1 MKLRILDLLICP
13 ECQSPEQL
21 KLKVHSEFKANSD
34 RQNNAEVET
43 GVLTCL
49 TCERQYPI
57 INGIPRMLPDNLISN
72 LLSYHSDFFQE
83 HSIKLPVP
91 PGGIPLRGKSI
102 ADEII
107 QAKKRT
113 LYSFSFQ
120 WNVFSEM
127 YEVWEENFLDY
138 VHPLQPDF
146 FDGKLGLD
154 AGCGFGRHLYYATKF
169 GAEMVGLD
177 LSEAVESA
185 YNNTK
190 QLPNVH
196 IVQGDIYNPPFREGT
211 FDFIYSIGV
220 LHHLPD
226 PQGGFTSL
234 TRFLKTNA
242 TMFAWVYG
250 PRYGISQ
257 KISVLLRRFTTKMDY
272 RLLYAF
278 CFSIA
283 FFLRTFS
290 HLPYKVMRKVP
301 SLRGVAEKLPI
312 KEHHKYPFRV
322 VVADAFDRLSVPL
335 VNYYTAEQFKK
346 WFNDAGLVDVEIIER
361 FKNNIS
367 WRGFGTKP
375 EER

>member
-1 MKLRILDLLICP
+1 
-13 ECQSPEQL
+13 
-21 KLKVHSEFKANSD
+21 VN
-34 RQNNAEVET
+34 EV
-43 GVLTCL
+43 
-49 TCERQYPI
+49 
-57 INGIPRMLPDNLISN
+57 N
-72 LLSYHSDFFQE
+72 
-83 HSIKLPVP
+83 
-91 PGGIPLRGKSI
+91 
-102 ADEII
+102 
-107 QAKKRT
+107 
-113 LYSFSFQ
+113 SFSFQ
-120 WNVFSEM
+120 WNVFSEI

-154 AGCGFGRHLYYATKF
+154 AGCGFRYASHSTQGFGRHLYYAAKF

-177 LSEAVESA
+177 LNEAVESA

-190 QLPNVH
+190 QSPNVH

-234 TRFLKTNA
+234 TRFLKPNA
-242 TMFAWVYG
+242 TIFAWVYG

-257 KISVLLRRFTTKMDY
+257 KVSVFLRKLTTKMDY
-272 RLLYAF
+272 RLLHAF

-283 FFLRTFS
+283 LSLRTFS

-301 SLRGVAEKLPI
+301 GLRKVAEKLPI

-322 VVADAFDRLSVPL
+322 VVADAFDRLSVPI
-335 VNYYTAEQFKK
+335 VNYYTAEQFRK
-346 WFNDAGLVDVEIIER
+346 WFDDAGLVDVKIIER
-361 FKNNIS
+361 FRNNIS
-367 WRGFGTKP
+367 WRGFGTKI
-375 EER
+375 

>member
-1 MKLRILDLLICP
+1 MKLRMLNLLICP
-13 ECQSPEQL
+13 ECQIPRQL
-21 KLKVHSEFKANSD
+21 KLEVYSEFKADFNQ
-34 RQNNAEVET
+34 QNDAEVET
-43 GVLTCL
+43 GVLTCSA
-49 TCERQYPI
+49 CERQYPI

-72 LLSYHSDFFQE
+72 LLSYHSDFFQK
-83 HSIKLPVP
+83 HNIKLPE
-91 PGGIPLRGKSI
+91 SI
-102 ADEII
+102 ADELV
-107 QAKKRT
+107 QAKRRT
-113 LYSFSFQ
+113 LSSFSFQ

-154 AGCGFGRHLYYATKF
+154 AGCGFGRHLHYAAKF

-190 QLPNVH
+190 QLNNVH

-226 PQGGFTSL
+226 PKGGFTSL
-234 TRFLKTNA
+234 TRFLKPNA

-257 KISVLLRRFTTKMDY
+257 KISVFLRRFTTKMNY

-278 CFSIA
+278 CFAIA
-283 FFLRTFS
+283 LFLRTFS

-301 SLRGVAEKLPI
+301 GLRRFAEKLPI

-322 VVADAFDRLSVPL
+322 VVADAFDRLSVPI
-335 VNYYTAEQFKK
+335 VNYYTAEQFRK
-346 WFNDAGLVDVEIIER
+346 WFDDAGMVDVKIIER

>member
-1 MKLRILDLLICP
+1 MKFRMLDLLICP

-21 KLKVHSEFKANSD
+21 KLEVYSEFKANLV
-34 RQNNAEVET
+34 QGNKVEVET

-49 TCERQYPI
+49 ACKRQYPI

-83 HSIKLPVP
+83 HSIKLPE
-91 PGGIPLRGKSI
+91 SI
-102 ADEII
+102 ADEIV

-113 LYSFSFQ
+113 LSSFSFQ

-138 VHPLQPDF
+138 VYPLQPDF
-146 FDGKLGLD
+146 FNGKLGLD
-154 AGCGFGRHLYYATKF
+154 AGCGFGRHLYYSTKF

-196 IVQGDIYNPPFREGT
+196 IVQGDIYNPPFREGLSAVAQAGT

-234 TRFLKTNA
+234 TRFLKPNA
-242 TMFAWVYG
+242 TIFAWVYG
-250 PRYGISQ
+250 QRYGISQ
-257 KISVLLRRFTTKMDY
+257 KISVFLRWFTTKMDY
-272 RLLYAF
+272 RLLHAF

-283 FFLRTFS
+283 LSLRTFS
-290 HLPYKVMRKVP
+290 HLPYKVICKVP
-301 SLRGVAEKLPI
+301 GLRRIAEKLPI
-312 KEHHKYPFRV
+312 KEHHRYPFKV
-322 VVADAFDRLSVPL
+322 VVADAFDRLSVPI
-335 VNYYTAEQFKK
+335 VNYYTAEQFRK
-346 WFNDAGLVDVEIIER
+346 WFDDAGLVDVKIIER
-361 FKNNIS
+361 FRNNVS
-367 WRGFGTKP
+367 WRGFGRKV
-375 EER
+375 